1 MIKILQVIGGMGSG
15 GAETLIMNLYR
26 NIDRSKIQFDFVVH
40 TAKPQFYDDK
50 IKKLGGQIFSVPRY
64 RIYNVISYKKW
75 WERFFVDH
83 PEYKVVHGHIG
94 STATIYLGIA
104 KKYGCFTIAHSHNT
118 KNEKLSL
125 RDIVWNVHS
134 YPTRY
139 KADYFFACS
148 FPAAI
153 DRFGKKIANSKRCRV
168 FNNAIDVER
177 FKYSPEK
184 RHEIRELYKIGERDF
199 VIGHVGRFSKQ
210 KNHEFLIEIFMQVYR
225 IETDTKLLLVG
236 TGELEDDIKK
246 KCKKLNISDSVI
258 FAGTTDHIEKF
269 YSAMDIFC
277 FPSLWEGFGNVTIEA
292 QTNGLFCVVS
302 DKLPD
307 HADISAGL
315 FEKLSPLKSADVW
328 AERILSR
335 RDHKRRTDIADHTRR
350 AGFDILKEAM
360 RLSCFYNSVYERYKN
375 RMQKIEQR

>member
-139 KADYFFACS
+139 KADYFFA
-148 FPAAI
+148 
-153 DRFGKKIANSKRCRV
+153 
-168 FNNAIDVER
+168 
-177 FKYSPEK
+177 
-184 RHEIRELYKIGERDF
+184 
-199 VIGHVGRFSKQ
+199 
-210 KNHEFLIEIFMQVYR
+210 
-225 IETDTKLLLVG
+225 
-236 TGELEDDIKK
+236 
-246 KCKKLNISDSVI
+246 
-258 FAGTTDHIEKF
+258 
-269 YSAMDIFC
+269 
-277 FPSLWEGFGNVTIEA
+277 
-292 QTNGLFCVVS
+292 
-302 DKLPD
+302 
-307 HADISAGL
+307 
-315 FEKLSPLKSADVW
+315 
-328 AERILSR
+328 
-335 RDHKRRTDIADHTRR
+335 
-350 AGFDILKEAM
+350 
-360 RLSCFYNSVYERYKN
+360 
-375 RMQKIEQR
+375 